1 MSAVMRNQPQT
12 PAERIIFW
20 VDYVL
25 KFNGAEHLKT
35 GATNLWF
42 YQYHMLDVYLV
53 LLAVIVCVILV
64 LKASCS
70 FCYKRFCK
78 SKIKQQ

>member
-1 MSAVMRNQPQT
+1 MSAVMQNQPQT
-12 PAERIIFW
+12 PAERIVFW

-35 GATNLWF
+35 GAKNLSF

-53 LLAVIVCVILV
+53 LLLVTFSITLV
-64 LKASCS
+64 LKVSCS

-78 SKIKQQ
+78 SKVKKE

>member
-1 MSAVMRNQPQT
+1 MSAVMQNQPQT
-12 PAERIIFW
+12 PAERIVFW

-35 GATNLWF
+35 GATNLF
-42 YQYHMLDVYLV
+42 YQYHMLDVYC
-53 LLAVIVCVILV
+53 LLLFVTFFLILV
-64 LKASCS
+64 LKASCT

-78 SKIKQQ
+78 SKVKQQ